1 MNYTKKVVMTQ
12 ITTMMW
18 SFTQSQTT
26 QCVKSNRPQEALP
39 RTKLV
44 FGTKLGDG
52 ISAELFQILKD
63 DTVKVL
69 NSICQQI
76 WKTQHWSQYWKR
88 SIFIP
93 IPKKGNAK
101 NIQTT
106 IQLHSFHMLTR
117 LYSKSFNQALAVHES
132 RTSRCT
138 FWVQKRQRNQRSNF
152 QHSLDHKESK
162 GISEN
167 LMPHWLH

>member
-1 MNYTKKVVMTQ
+1 MTQ

-26 QCVKSNRPQEALP
+26 QCVKSSRPQEALP
-39 RTKLV
+39 KTKLV
-44 FGTKLGDG
+44 FETKLGDG

-63 DTVKVL
+63 DTVKLL
-69 NSICQQI
+69 NLENSFGKLSTGHSTGRDQFSFQ
-76 WKTQHWSQYWKR
+76 SQR
-88 SIFIP
+88 RAI
-93 IPKKGNAK
+93 AK

-106 IQLHSFHMLTR
+106 IQLHSFYMLTR
-117 LYSKSFNQALAVHES
+117 LYSKSLNQALAVHES

-162 GISEN
+162 GISEKF
-167 LMPHWLH
+167 LPH